1 MNVQQA
7 PTLVAETVDR
17 FLAAHG
23 DTAEWERVASGSE
36 GWSRARWREMAK
48 LGWLG
53 ICLPESAGGLGC
65 GIEERMAVMEAVGRG
80 LVLEPYLST
89 AVLCAEFI
97 SAGATDLQRAAF
109 LPAIAAGDMVL
120 AFAGS
125 EPASRFETCDVQCT
139 AQRSGDGWALNGAK
153 IAVLDAPIADH
164 LLVLART
171 GGERT
176 SPLGLSVFI
185 VEPAAPGVTMRGYP
199 TLDRRRCADIEF
211 IDVHAGAGALV
222 GAESMAFPAVELA
235 LDHAR
240 VALCSEAVGIM
251 DELVT
256 TTIAY
261 LKQRQQFGKP
271 LAQFQVL
278 RHRVADMHIACEQAR
293 SMAQMAS
300 ATLLLGHPARSANAA
315 AAKAQAGWSARFV
328 GQQAV
333 QLHGGMGVSNELR
346 VGHWFKRLM
355 AIDILLGNADHQ
367 VRRFGELVST
377 H

>member
-1 MNVQQA
+1 M
-7 PTLVAETVDR
+7 
-17 FLAAHG
+17 
-23 DTAEWERVASGSE
+23 
-36 GWSRARWREMAK
+36 
-48 LGWLG
+48 
-53 ICLPESAGGLGC
+53 
-65 GIEERMAVMEAVGRG
+65 
-80 LVLEPYLST
+80 
-89 AVLCAEFI
+89 LCAELI

-125 EPASRFETCDVQCT
+125 EPASRFETCDVQCS
-139 AQRSGDGWALNGAK
+139 AQRNGDGWALNGAK

-171 GGERT
+171 DGERT
-176 SPLGLSVFI
+176 SPHGLSVFI

-211 IDVHAGAGALV
+211 IDVHVGASALV

-333 QLHGGMGVSNELR
+333 QLHGGMGVCNELR
-346 VGHWFKRLM
+346 VGHWLKRLM

-377 H
+377 S

>member
-89 AVLCAEFI
+89 AVLCAELI

-176 SPLGLSVFI
+176 SPHGLSVFI

-222 GAESMAFPAVELA
+222 GEESMAFPAVELA

>member
-7 PTLVAETVDR
+7 PTLVAEMVDR

-89 AVLCAEFI
+89 AVLCAELI

-125 EPASRFETCDVQCT
+125 EPASRFETCDVQCS
-139 AQRSGDGWALNGAK
+139 AQRNGDGWALNGAK

-176 SPLGLSVFI
+176 SPHGLSVFI

-211 IDVHAGAGALV
+211 IDVHVGASALV

-377 H
+377 S

>member
-36 GWSRARWREMAK
+36 GWSRARWREMAE

-89 AVLCAEFI
+89 AVLCAELI

-125 EPASRFETCDVQCT
+125 EPASRFETCDVQCS
-139 AQRSGDGWALNGAK
+139 AQRNGDGWALNGAK

-171 GGERT
+171 DGERT
-176 SPLGLSVFI
+176 SPHGLSVFI

-377 H
+377 S